1 MAVLRRDQLLAARA
15 GVVSGGLEAG
25 QLPKARLM
33 TSALQ
38 CPQPVLHA
46 KPAGPEEDPTS
57 VPEEQPHRPGQVLRK
72 ALAAAE
78 QIDVEEVH
86 TPRACKKKPFE
97 ATAMDYNTPEK
108 CARPPKMAET
118 LHPCG
123 EVLLKPLNAHASEFF
138 PSQPTADAESFFASV
153 SALLAPFQDGSKLYM
168 PPVLPA
174 VPTVP
179 MFDVNAVVSW
189 ASSLD
194 DVYKDASSMAK
205 FVQEQR
211 SEVPFSAALDVD
223 CSTARLLTITAC
235 LLNHF
240 FQHQVLQTSPSLMQI
255 IEAQLE
261 GHCATSGS
269 WSKTMLQQVAF
280 RPEDLAKLDH
290 RLGILLKKLPSQF
303 FPRLASATPAGLNLR
318 WQQTAEG
325 GHWLFREAP
334 ELRRLV
340 QARSCNGDFAVLSL
354 SFQRE
359 VHFEPER
366 LRSEAMRTLPPGM
379 APTTVTLTTMTTVIL
394 TTMTTMITTTTMT
407 TTTATTMTTTT
418 ATTMTTTTAMTMTT
432 TTTIPTTTT
441 PTTTEGTEGDSGEA
455 ADRRIATK
463 YQGEGQLSPSQAT
476 MERFFRLCPPGVA
489 CFQGLDIKTEDE
501 VTSSLVGKGYDARS
515 ARCKGSA
522 NTIAW
527 DRTQW
532 TFLSSREQGSAI
544 AVDLA
549 WQGKVHVR
557 FACLRPALEDCGS
570 QNLRDLLRPARALV
584 ACADLSSV
592 GGAFA
597 ATLVPGLAGL
607 RSAMFEALGSEVSV
621 PLPRAES
628 VRRQKK
634 LQDLW
639 QPSGIFM
646 TGLEPVAALSEH
658 SEGLGIA
665 GSCQESLEE
674 VRRAGICVCRQAT
687 WRRCQTRMHGRPSQ
701 EGRSLC
707 WPSSSLR
714 STSEAKVGRALRPF
728 ARARVLTIPHRV
740 ASEIA
745 TRARNS
751 GSSKRSTGRVSSEQ
765 KLTDIV
771 VSSDLCSNLSLQN
784 LTVSPLVREPTVY
797 QSQHETQRHLN
808 IEGLEE

>member
-153 SALLAPFQDGSKLYM
+153 SALLAPFQDGSK
-168 PPVLPA
+168 PA

-359 VHFEPER
+359 
-366 LRSEAMRTLPPGM
+366 
-379 APTTVTLTTMTTVIL
+379 
-394 TTMTTMITTTTMT
+394 
-407 TTTATTMTTTT
+407 
-418 ATTMTTTTAMTMTT
+418 
-432 TTTIPTTTT
+432 
-441 PTTTEGTEGDSGEA
+441 
-455 ADRRIATK
+455 
-463 YQGEGQLSPSQAT
+463 EGQLSPSQAT

-658 SEGLGIA
+658 SEGYL
-665 GSCQESLEE
+665 
-674 VRRAGICVCRQAT
+674 AT
-687 WRRCQTRMHGRPSQ
+687 MSDQD
-701 EGRSLC
+701 
-707 WPSSSLR
+707 
-714 STSEAKVGRALRPF
+714 
-728 ARARVLTIPHRV
+728 ARAAFPGRQIPLLAKFQLAV
-740 ASEIA
+740 
-745 TRARNS
+745 N
-751 GSSKRSTGRVSSEQ
+751 K
-765 KLTDIV
+765 
-771 VSSDLCSNLSLQN
+771 
-784 LTVSPLVREPTVY
+784 
-797 QSQHETQRHLN
+797 
-808 IEGLEE
+808 